1 MDVEALERLVVRLW
15 GTAEQCSDLPLRRN
29 LRKLVYELIDLI
41 EESEQSEE
49 DIRLH

>member
-1 MDVEALERLVVRLW
+1 MDVEALERLAVQLW
-15 GTAEQCSDLPLRRN
+15 GTAEQCTDLPLQCD

-49 DIRLH
+49 PIQWH

>member
-1 MDVEALERLVVRLW
+1 
-15 GTAEQCSDLPLRRN
+15 

-49 DIRLH
+49 AIQWH